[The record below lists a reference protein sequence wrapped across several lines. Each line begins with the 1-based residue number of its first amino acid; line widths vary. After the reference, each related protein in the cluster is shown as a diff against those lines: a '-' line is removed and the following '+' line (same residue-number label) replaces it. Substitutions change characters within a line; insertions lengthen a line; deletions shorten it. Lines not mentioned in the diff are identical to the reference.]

1 MKVAILGAGGVRT
14 PLIVRSFIARQE
26 RLGLAELALMD
37 VDEARLELMAAL
49 TAPLEQ
55 KWFGRSAERPY
66 RSFKITR
73 TTDARAALAGADF
86 VITTFRVGDMAGR
99 AIDERVALNH
109 GVLGQETTG
118 PGGFAMG
125 LRTIPVLFQYL
136 DLMRAVCPQAWLIN
150 FANPAGMLAEAVVN
164 HGDWPRAVGICDA
177 PASMARGAALFLQAR
192 PEDVFLEYFG
202 LNHLGWARAVWH
214 RGQDRLPELIRM
226 FAQAGVAVPGFP
238 FEPGLI
244 QALGMLPNEYLYYY
258 YSRDAVANLQRAG
271 RTRGEQL
278 LELNAKLFADLER
291 ARAAED
297 FEAMQQI
304 FEAYHRERG
313 QTYFVGEMGGAHG
326 KGSHDL
332 SHLSREQLEALADEG
347 YAGVALNVMEALAGR
362 SPRVLT
368 LNVANHGAIE
378 GMRAEDVVETNC
390 WVGAGLVRP
399 LAVGAVPDHALGLM
413 KQVKAYERLTIAAA
427 LSGAYD
433 TALAA
438 LTLHPL
444 VPSSAVARLILDEYI
459 EQHGALFPIKRQ

>member
-1 MKVAILGAGGVRT
+1 MKVTILGAGGVRT
-14 PLIVRSFIARQE
+14 PLIVRSFIARQA
-26 RLGLAELALMD
+26 RLGLDELALMD
-37 VDEARLELMAAL
+37 IDGARLDLMAAL

-55 KWFGRSAERPY
+55 QNPLH
-66 RSFKITR
+66 FKITR

-125 LRTIPVLFQYL
+125 LRTIPVLFHYL
-136 DLMRAVCPQAWLIN
+136 DLMRTVCPQAWLIN

-164 HGDWPRAVGICDA
+164 HGHWPRAVGICDA
-177 PASMARGAALFLQAR
+177 PASLQRGAALFLQAR
-192 PEDVFLEYFG
+192 PEEVVLEYFG

-214 RGQDRLPELIRM
+214 HGRDRLPELIRM
-226 FAQAGVAVPGFP
+226 FTQAGVEVPGFP

-244 QALGMLPNEYLYYY
+244 QALGLLPNEYLYYY
-258 YSRDAVANLQRAG
+258 YSAEAVANLKKAG

-278 LELNAKLFADLER
+278 LELNTRLFADLER

-297 FEAMQQI
+297 FEALQQI

-313 QTYFVGEMGGAHG
+313 QTYFVGETGGQ
-326 KGSHDL
+326 GSHDL
-332 SHLSREQLEALADEG
+332 SHLSREQLETLAEEG
-347 YAGVALNVMEALAGR
+347 YAGVALNVMEALAGQ
-362 SPRVLT
+362 SPKVLT
-368 LNVANHGAIE
+368 LNVPNHGAIE
-378 GMRAEDVVETNC
+378 GMRADDVVETNC

-399 LAVGAVPDHALGLM
+399 LAMGAVPDHALGLM
-413 KQVKAYERLTIAAA
+413 KQVKAYERLTIDAA

-438 LTLHPL
+438 LALHPL
-444 VPSSAVARLILDEYI
+444 VPSAAVARIILDEYI
-459 EQHGALFPIKRQ
+459 EKHGALFPIRRK